1 MTRGHLY
8 TADDPLTCCL
18 AARLTGVQTQDY
30 DEAQEMDGYPGMDPD
45 LDMPLSAQEYAMM
58 MAGHEGGMDPAMMG
72 GMGGMPGGA
81 YPGEGYGGG
90 DPYGRGGDPY
100 GGGGDPYG
108 GGGDP
113 YGRGGGVDPSGDMRG
128 QYQGHSMRGSHE
140 AGY

>member
-1 MTRGHLY
+1 
-8 TADDPLTCCL
+8 
-18 AARLTGVQTQDY
+18 
-30 DEAQEMDGYPGMDPD
+30 MDGYPGMDGQYPGMDPD

-58 MAGHEGGMDPAMMG
+58 MAGHEGMDPAMMG

-90 DPYGRGGDPY
+90 DPYG
-100 GGGGDPYG
+100 

-113 YGRGGGVDPSGDMRG
+113 YGRGGGVDPG